1 MLVWIAV
8 GLGGAAGAMARHG
21 VNGLVHHHWPL
32 LRFPLATVIVNIV
45 GCCLFGLLAGAVA
58 SGRLPMSV
66 SWREFVFVGVLGG
79 FTTFSTF
86 GFETVALVR
95 AGASG
100 QAVLNIALQLAG
112 GIGGLSVGLLIAER
126 MRPAVH

>member
-1 MLVWIAV
+1 MLVWIVV
-8 GLGGAAGAMARHG
+8 GLGGAVGAMARHG

-32 LRFPLATVIVNIV
+32 LRFPLATVVVNIL
-45 GCCLFGLLAGAVA
+45 GCCFFGLLAGAVA

-66 SWREFVFVGVLGG
+66 YWREFVFGVIGG

-86 GFETVALVR
+86 GFETVTLVR

-100 QAVLNIALQLAG
+100 EAAFNIALQLAG
-112 GIGGLSVGLLIAER
+112 GIGGLYAGMPIAEGVR
-126 MRPAVH
+126 STIQ